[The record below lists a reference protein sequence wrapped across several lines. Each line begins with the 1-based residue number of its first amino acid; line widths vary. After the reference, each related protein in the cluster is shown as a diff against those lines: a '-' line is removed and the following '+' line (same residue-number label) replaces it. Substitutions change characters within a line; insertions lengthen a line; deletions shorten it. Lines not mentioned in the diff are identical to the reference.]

1 MVEPAS
7 FFLDQAAAS
16 PHVHFI
22 YDLAAGQVTYV
33 NAAYKQVLQGHPD
46 QVNEELPALLAR
58 LHPDE
63 LPLLRR
69 YWELW
74 TQGRLHDEVEIRLR
88 STESGPEQW
97 LWLCLSPH
105 WQQDADGHV
114 VLGGTVRDS
123 TRNRNY
129 LDNSDKF
136 TSKKNTVLEIL
147 SHDLAGSF
155 VMVQQLTTYVRDAL
169 REHPNPQVL
178 QMLGM
183 VLDTS
188 QRSVSLIHDLVN
200 QEFLETTSIP
210 LKRERVDLRERI
222 TEGLEPAQYLPGS
235 AALHLQVELPPGPVY
250 AEVDVNKF
258 LQVIGNLMFNA
269 YKFTPDGGHITI
281 RLEELAGRVRLT
293 VADDGIGI
301 PAAMQPHLF
310 ERFTPARRPGLR
322 GEPTTGLGLLL
333 CKTIVELHGGT
344 LTVESTEG
352 QGSTFTAEVPAFP
365 SAQLEE

>member
-1 MVEPAS
+1 MLEPAT

-22 YDLAAGQVTYV
+22 YDVAAGQVTYI
-33 NAAYKQVLQGHPD
+33 NAAYEHMLQGHCD

-58 LHPDE
+58 LHPDDV
-63 LPLLRR
+63 PLLQR
-69 YWELW
+69 YWQLW
-74 TQGRLHDEVEIRLR
+74 TQGRLHDEIEVRLR
-88 STESGPEQW
+88 TPNGSEQW
-97 LWLCLSPH
+97 LCLLPH
-105 WQQDADGHV
+105 WQQDATGGA
-114 VLGGTVRDS
+114 VLGGTVRDI
-123 TRNRNY
+123 TRSRSY
-129 LDNSDKF
+129 QDNSDKF

-178 QMLGM
+178 EMLGM

-188 QRSVSLIHDLVN
+188 QRSVNLINDLVN
-200 QEFLETTSIP
+200 QEFLETTEIP
-210 LKRERVDLRERI
+210 LKRERVDLRERFV
-222 TEGLEPAQYLPGS
+222 EALEPAQYLPGS
-235 AALHLQVELPPGPVY
+235 EALHLKVELPPEPVY

-258 LQVIGNLMFNA
+258 LQVMGNLMLNA

-281 RLEELAGRVRLT
+281 RLETLPGNRVRLT

-301 PAAMQPHLF
+301 PAAMQPRLF
-310 ERFTPARRPGLR
+310 ERFTPARRQGLR

-352 QGSTFTAEVPAFP
+352 QGSTFTAEIPALHSIQP
-365 SAQLEE
+365 EV